1 MQNARGK
8 LQTFKKIPEK
18 KTWKSGTVN
27 KKEQEVYNCV
37 IKKTWVS
44 TKKPNNVIGLKH
56 IDRKN

>member
-37 IKKTWVS
+37 IKKTW
-44 TKKPNNVIGLKH
+44 TGQY
-56 IDRKN
+56 